1 MPKFLAPHKS
11 GPHRHAATTLYR
23 ALLRSTTSSPLAAPA
38 RTALTTLIK
47 HRFRH
52 NRHNASYRLLGPL
65 FEHAYGVLDRLDLSR
80 AGTEEAREEARTWLD
95 GYLDKGE
102 NRNLLERIRVEG
114 SEAWVAARGEEEER
128 KRREAPRF
136 ERPGEGVWRRPL
148 PLERL
153 RARGEDADGGGEQ
166 GGEGKGEGRPRRK
179 IPVLYSANKIPVLRF
194 TKPQPR
200 GLSLYLNSR
209 IEQRQ
214 RRIDRAAG
222 LGEMVA
228 LARLED
234 SWDEMMGEEHGV
246 GIGEEQESGKVE
258 EEEGDT
264 WAGPYQ
270 RALEEVKGLLEQEA
284 QKNIKRAKRYV
295 ALIDKEKACKEQ
307 ERKDRVMERNRR
319 ALERKARKWNAEGV
333 YDENQGRHLSRDAQ

>member
-1 MPKFLAPHKS
+1 M
-11 GPHRHAATTLYR
+11 
-23 ALLRSTTSSPLAAPA
+23 
-38 RTALTTLIK
+38 
-47 HRFRH
+47 
-52 NRHNASYRLLGPL
+52 
-65 FEHAYGVLDRLDLSR
+65 LDRLDLCR

-95 GYLDKGE
+95 GYLDKRE
-102 NRNLLERIRVEG
+102 NRNLLERIRVER

-153 RARGEDADGGGEQ
+153 RARGGDVDGGGEQ
-166 GGEGKGEGRPRRK
+166 GGRGEQGDEGRGEGRPRRK

-228 LARLED
+228 FARLED
-234 SWDEMMGEEHGV
+234 SWDEMMGEEY
-246 GIGEEQESGKVE
+246 GIGFGEEQESGKVQ
-258 EEEGDT
+258 EEEGGT

-295 ALIDKEKACKEQ
+295 ELIDKEKACKEQ

-319 ALERKARKWNAEGV
+319 ALERKARKWKAEGL
-333 YDENQGRHLSRDAQ
+333 YDENRGRHLSRDAQ